1 MFNAQFDRPVHKL
14 HSAHARTRVPLCH
27 QIKLWARLHKPDI
40 PDVGLLGESSAVS
53 LSHVEGDAY
62 ARTRSG
68 GAMHLRVRIHAELFE
83 RWGEEF
89 GNDIFDYAEDFVLGR

>member
-1 MFNAQFDRPVHKL
+1 MIDAQFDRPVHKL

-68 GAMHLRVRIHAELFE
+68 GAMHLRVRMHAELSA
-83 RWGEEF
+83 RWGEEL
-89 GNDIFDYAEDFVLGR
+89 GYSIVLKTSC